1 MSLFWLRFAGLL
13 GVTGLVIIFLFMSI
27 QTADRIEFTDTQKQ
41 TIPIVTI
48 ADPQRGPATASVTLV
63 IFSDY
68 QCGACKE
75 LAVTLGT
82 LTNRFPTALRL
93 VFKDMPNVDR
103 HPEAM
108 KAAIAAQCA
117 GRQGKYWAYHDSLM
131 TTEEALNEGVYVQTA
146 RNLGLKE
153 GVFLRCLQNEE
164 TRALVERGFDEG
176 IRLGITATP
185 TVFFGESRQTGA
197 LTEAEIVRWTSLLED

>member
-1 MSLFWLRFAGLL
+1 MSGFWPRFAGLL
-13 GVTGLVIIFLFMSI
+13 GVTGLVVIFLFMSL

-41 TIPIVTI
+41 TSPTITI
-48 ADPQRGPATASVTLV
+48 ADPQRGLATAPVTLV

-75 LAVTLGT
+75 LASVLGT
-82 LTNRFPTALRL
+82 LSNRFPNELRL
-93 VFKDMPNVDR
+93 VFKDMPNTDR

-117 GRQGKYWAYHDSLM
+117 GRQGQYWSYHDNLM
-131 TTEEALNEGVYVQTA
+131 TTEEVLSEGLYVQIA
-146 RNLGLKE
+146 RNLNLKE

-185 TVFFGESRQTGA
+185 TVFFGDSRQTGA
-197 LTEAEIVRWTSLLED
+197 LTEAEIVRWTSLLND